1 MASIRKKKNS
11 YEIRVSCGY
20 DVNGKQK
27 FQQMTWRPEEGM
39 TSKQIEKEVNRQAVL
54 FEEKCLKGQV
64 TASVKFEA
72 FAEQWFEEYAKLN
85 LRSTSYE
92 RMKQLTQRVYPA
104 LGHMRLDKITGRH
117 VQQFINDLL
126 MNGKSMKTGK
136 PLSRKTAVHH
146 LSFISDVFS
155 YEFRL

>member
-27 FQQMTWRPEEGM
+27 FQQMTWRPDEGM
-39 TSKQIEKEVNRQAVL
+39 TPKQIEREVNKQAVL

-64 TASVKFEA
+64 TSTVKFET

-85 LRSTSYE
+85 LRSTSFE
-92 RMKQLTQRVYPA
+92 RMKQLTQRVYPE
-104 LGHMRLDKITGRH
+104 LGHMRLDKITSRH
-117 VQQFINDLL
+117 IQKFINDLML
-126 MNGKSMKTGK
+126 NGKSMKTGK
-136 PLSRKTAVHH
+136 PLSRKTVVHH

-155 YEFRL
+155 YDFRL